1 MQPKN
6 KAVSLYIP
14 TYLLTYLLTWVDYC
28 GLISKVL
35 HLKQFH
41 LDASHSVQLNEAEL
55 WQSFVLS

>member
-14 TYLLTYLLTWVDYC
+14 TYLR